1 VTGSYSRE
9 LDEAVNAVK
18 TNEDR
23 RLEYMTMMIHDME
36 VREQGRAEGRVEGR
50 KEERTELLSAL
61 VKDGFLPASEAARRL
76 NMTEREFLK
85 LNGQYLAH

>member
-1 VTGSYSRE
+1 
-9 LDEAVNAVK
+9 
-18 TNEDR
+18 
-23 RLEYMTMMIHDME
+23 MTMMIHDME
-36 VREQGRAEGRVEGR
+36 VCEQGRAEGRVEGR
-50 KEERTELLSAL
+50 AEGKTEILSVL

>member
-1 VTGSYSRE
+1 
-9 LDEAVNAVK
+9 
-18 TNEDR
+18 
-23 RLEYMTMMIHDME
+23 MTMMIHDME
-36 VREQGRAEGRVEGR
+36 VREQGRAEGR

-61 VKDGFLPASEAARRL
+61 VIDGFLPASEAARRL

>member
-1 VTGSYSRE
+1 
-9 LDEAVNAVK
+9 
-18 TNEDR
+18 
-23 RLEYMTMMIHDME
+23 MTMMIHDME
-36 VREQGRAEGRVEGR
+36 VREQGRAEGR

-85 LNGQYLAH
+85 LNGQYLAHSCTLKD